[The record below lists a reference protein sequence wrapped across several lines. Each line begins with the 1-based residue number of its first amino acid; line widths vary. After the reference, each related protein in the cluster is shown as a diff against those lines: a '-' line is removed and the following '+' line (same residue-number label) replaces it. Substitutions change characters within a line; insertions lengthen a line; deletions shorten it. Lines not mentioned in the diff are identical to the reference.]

1 MKRPVIAIGLDA
13 ADPALIERW
22 MSQGHLSNL
31 RRIREQGTYARVSNY
46 EHYKAETPWTT
57 FLTGCSPQ
65 TTGYWSPL
73 KFHTNTYQVEL
84 RGAHDFAKQPPFYA
98 LGGDY
103 RVAVFDIPQSKL
115 NEQVNGLQVLGW
127 GAHSAQT
134 PSHSLPEPLF
144 QDIINRFGE
153 HPGFHKDHAECLD
166 VPGME
171 RLQRM
176 LEQGIKRR
184 SEICQD
190 MLQQEEWDLFMTIFG
205 ETHAITHFNWH
216 LSEDDHPL
224 YEVLGAKYAG
234 DPLLE
239 VFEAVDQAIGEII
252 DKAPENAH
260 IVVFSVHG
268 MGANTM
274 DLPST
279 VFLPE
284 LLYRY
289 NFPGKAAIAPDDI
302 NHPPKPPVTACKN
315 DSWLREMWTITE
327 EGKPLKQLCKR
338 LLPIKVLNK
347 LEPLMGR
354 AKHPAPMS
362 PFELLKAGDPMF
374 FQPSSWY
381 QHLWPQMK
389 AFALPSFSEGYI
401 HINVRGREPNGMV
414 SPSDY
419 DKVCDELSQ
428 MLQQVKDGR
437 QGIPMVK
444 NIIRTRRSPMETDPN
459 LPDADLVIVWQ
470 EEYATDTVDSPQL
483 GRIGPVP
490 HHRTGSHRSDGF
502 FLAQGPAIKPGST
515 LPTSHALDI
524 TPTIMTLM
532 GAPVPD
538 YFDGQSM
545 VQTSETELAT
555 PVS

>member
-13 ADPALIERW
+13 ADPSLIEKW
-22 MSQGHLSNL
+22 MSQGHLSNM
-31 RRIREQGTYARVSNY
+31 RQIRDRGAYVRVNNF

-57 FLTGCSPQ
+57 FLTGCSPHK
-65 TTGYWSPL
+65 TGYWSPL
-73 KFHTNTYQVEL
+73 KFHPNNYGLEL
-84 RGAHDFAKQPPFYA
+84 RGAHDFEEYPPFYA
-98 LGGDY
+98 LGEDY
-103 RVAVFDIPQSKL
+103 RVAVFDLPQSKL
-115 NEQVNGLQVLGW
+115 DERVNGLQVLGW

-153 HPGFHKDHAECLD
+153 HPGLRKDHAECLD
-166 VPGME
+166 VPGMTK
-171 RLQRM
+171 LQQI
-176 LEQGIKRR
+176 LEQGIERR
-184 SEICQD
+184 SAICQD

-216 LSEDDHPL
+216 LSEADHPL
-224 YEVLGAKYAG
+224 YDVLGANYPG

-239 VFEAVDQAIGEII
+239 VFEAIDQSIGEMVS
-252 DKAPENAH
+252 KAPENAH
-260 IVVFSVHG
+260 VIIFSVHG

-289 NFPGKAAIAPDDI
+289 NFPGRAAIAPDSI

-315 DSWLREMWTITE
+315 GSWLREMWTITK
-327 EGKPLKQLCKR
+327 EGKPLKELCKR
-338 LLPIKVLNK
+338 YLPIKVLNK

-362 PFELLKAGDPMF
+362 PFDLMKSDPMF
-374 FQPSSWY
+374 FQPASWY
-381 QHLWPQMK
+381 KHLWSEMK

-401 HINVRGREPNGMV
+401 RINVKGREPNGIV
-414 SPSDY
+414 SPADY
-419 DKVCDELSQ
+419 EKVCNELCE
-428 MLQQVKDGR
+428 MLYQVKDGR
-437 QGIPMVK
+437 KGIPMVK
-444 NIIRTRRSPMETDPN
+444 KIIRTRQSPMENDPK

-470 EEYATDTVDSPQL
+470 EEYASDTVDSPQL

-502 FLAQGPAIKPGST
+502 FLAAGPDIEPGAE

-524 TPTIMTLM
+524 TPTILSLM
-532 GAPVPD
+532 GAPIPE
-538 YFDGQSM
+538 YFDGKPM
-545 VQTSETELAT
+545 VQPAT
-555 PVS
+555 PDLAPVS